1 MFLLTSLTACFGLAA
16 GKNDVRK
23 ITISGMHCD
32 NCSAKVVKAL
42 KAVKGVQKV
51 AVNREKGEAA
61 VTIAANAKVETVVLV
76 NAVAKAGYE
85 AKSGTIE
92 AKPAE
97 ACDDDCKDGDHK
109 DHDSSKHKDASDA
122 KDCCS
127 TKDVKKKS

>member
-1 MFLLTSLTACFGLAA
+1 MHRLFLMLLLTSLTVCFSLAA
-16 GKNDVRK
+16 GTNDVRK

-42 KAVKGVQKV
+42 KAVKGVEKV
-51 AVNREKGEAA
+51 TVNREKGEAQ
-61 VTIAANAKVETVVLV
+61 VTIAATAKVETLVLV

-85 AKSGTIE
+85 AKSGTFE

-109 DHDSSKHKDASDA
+109 DHDA
-122 KDCCS
+122 
-127 TKDVKKKS
+127 KKK